1 MRVLIQM
8 RPERDVVEAV
18 ANPQL
23 TATTQDVAG
32 RLPGVDLDQSFTPV
46 ALPRPLSTTTDGDPL
61 SLEQPLRF
69 SMAPQD
75 ASVLVRGEIHDY
87 DTASRI
93 AMLALAHPNIVGIS
107 ADPVIQGTPTCGG
120 DSPVGDWQAVRD
132 ILAELG
138 ADNLDGTGVALAITD
153 TGINTQHLSSELGR
167 PITVDAAR
175 SWNPPGV
182 SGQPGQFPVDHG
194 TMCAFDALIAAP
206 KATLLDVPVLLSE
219 RVGPTVMSGLLSD
232 AVAAYSHLWAL
243 LKTMPED
250 KTALVVSNS
259 WGSFSPQWDFP
270 PSHPGNYSDNP
281 GHPFN
286 LMVTA
291 LENAGADVLFAAG
304 NCGRDCP
311 DGRCQFPNRPIV
323 GANSHPR
330 ALSIGGVDTRGDRVG
345 YSSQGPGRLSNRKP
359 DICAYTHFEGS
370 HAFGAGKPDSGTS
383 AACPVAAGVVA
394 AIRTQWPASAL
405 KPSEL
410 RTLLR
415 RTADDLG
422 AAGFDHDYGY
432 GVINAPSIMD
442 ALRRR
447 KKNGQRSRSRR

>member
-32 RLPGVDLDQSFTPV
+32 RLPGVELDQSFTPV
-46 ALPRPLSTTTDGDPL
+46 ALPRPLPTMTHGDPL

-93 AMLALAHPNIVGIS
+93 AMLALAHPDIVGIS
-107 ADPVIQGTPTCGG
+107 ADPVIEGTPTCGG
-120 DSPVGDWQAVRD
+120 DAPVGDWQAVQNFF
-132 ILAELG
+132 AELG
-138 ADNLDGTGVALAITD
+138 ADNLDGAGVALAITD
-153 TGINTQHLSSELGR
+153 TGINTQHLSDELGR

-182 SGQPGQFPVDHG
+182 SGQPGRFPVDHG

-219 RVGPTVMSGLLSD
+219 RPGPTVMSGLLSD

-243 LKTMPED
+243 LEVMPED
-250 KTALVVSNS
+250 KKALVVSNS
-259 WGSFSPQWDFP
+259 WGSFSPRWDFP
-270 PSHPGNYSDNP
+270 PGHPGNYSDNP

-291 LENAGADVLFAAG
+291 LESAGADVLFAAG
-304 NCGRDCP
+304 NCGRDCQ
-311 DGRCQFPNRPIV
+311 DGRCQFPSQPIV

-370 HAFGAGKPDSGTS
+370 HAFGAGAPDSGTS

-394 AIRTQWPASAL
+394 AVRTQWPASAI

-422 AAGFDHDYGY
+422 AAGFDHDNGY
-432 GVINAPSIMD
+432 GVINAPAIMD

-447 KKNGQRSRSRR
+447 KKNGHRGRSRR